1 MRAVYVK
8 APFEFELREV
18 ELPKLKAGEV
28 LVDIRACAVCGTDMH
43 IADHEAEDWQTFG
56 HEVAGVV
63 AEIGEFVTTCK
74 VGDRIVVESSSFCH
88 TCDNCRN
95 GEVERCT
102 SRFSL
107 SDDLAYKGYG
117 DYMIIPQEA
126 AVPFEGLEF
135 KDACIAEPLGVALD
149 LFYTADVRLNEDVA
163 VIGLGPIGLMAIAL
177 AKKAGARNVYAIQ
190 RSGRSRARIAL
201 AKKLGAEVI
210 LTSKTDLSAYPFPR
224 GGVDKVLDTASPST
238 LPEAFQI
245 ANFGGV
251 VAFLGID
258 FGPGGTVTFD
268 ANYFHLKKLQLRA
281 SFAAPALWFPRA
293 LDLIKNKVIDT
304 DDFVTQLFPLEDL
317 EKMMK
322 KQRDDSSDVIKM
334 VMVKPD

>member
-8 APFEFELREV
+8 APFEFDIREV
-18 ELPKLKAGEV
+18 ELPELRPGEV

-63 AEIGEFVTTCK
+63 AEVGEYVTTCK
-74 VGDRIVVESSSFCH
+74 PGDSIVVESGSFCH
-88 TCDNCRN
+88 TCTNCRN
-95 GEVERCT
+95 GEVHKCT
-102 SRFSL
+102 SGFNL
-107 SDDLAYKGYG
+107 SNDLEYKGYG

-126 AVPFEGLEF
+126 AIPFEGLDF

-149 LFYTADVRLNEDVA
+149 LFYTADIRLNEDVA
-163 VIGLGPIGLMAIAL
+163 VIGLGPIGLMALAL
-177 AKKAGARNVYAIQ
+177 AKRAGARNVYAIQ
-190 RSGRSRARIAL
+190 RSGRSKARVEL
-201 AKKLGAEVI
+201 AKKLGAQVI
-210 LTSKTDLSAYPFPR
+210 LTSETDLDSYPFPR
-224 GGVDKVLDTASPST
+224 GGVDKVLDTASPAT
-238 LPEAFQI
+238 LPQAFRI

-258 FGPGGTVTFD
+258 YGPGGTVTFD

-293 LDLIKNKVIDT
+293 LELIRSKAIDT
-304 DDFVTQLFPLEDL
+304 DDFITQTFPLEDL

-334 VMVKPD
+334 VMVK

>member
-8 APFEFELREV
+8 APFEFEVREV
-18 ELPKLKAGEV
+18 ELPKLKEHEV

-43 IADHEAEDWQTFG
+43 IADHEAEEWQTFG

-63 AEIGEFVTTCK
+63 AEVGEFVTTCK
-74 VGDRIVVESSSFCH
+74 PGDHIVVESSSFCH
-88 TCDNCRN
+88 TCENCRN

-107 SDDLAYKGYG
+107 SDDLDYKGFG

-126 AVPFEGLEF
+126 AVRYEGLDF
-135 KDACIAEPLGVALD
+135 RDACIAEPLGVALD

-177 AKKAGARNVYAIQ
+177 AKMAGARNIYAIQ
-190 RSGRSRARIAL
+190 RSGRSKARIAL
-201 AKKLGAEVI
+201 AKKLGAQVI
-210 LTSKTDLSAYPFPR
+210 LTSETDLSSYPFPR

-238 LPEAFQI
+238 LVQAFEI

-268 ANYFHLKKLQLRA
+268 ANYFHLKKLQLRS

-293 LDLIKNKVIDT
+293 LDLIRSKKIDT
-304 DDFVTQLFPLEDL
+304 NDFITQTFPLEEL

-334 VMVKPD
+334 VMVKPE

>member
-8 APFEFELREV
+8 APFEFDVREV
-18 ELPKLKAGEV
+18 EMPRPGAGEV

-63 AEIGEFVTTCK
+63 VETGAFVTTCRP
-74 VGDRIVVESSSFCH
+74 GDHIVVESSSFCH

-95 GEVERCT
+95 GEVDKCT
-102 SRFSL
+102 NRFSL
-107 SDDLAYKGYG
+107 SDDLDYKGYG

-126 AVPFEGLEF
+126 AIPFEGLDF

-177 AKKAGARNVYAIQ
+177 AKRAGARNVYAIQ
-190 RSGRSRARIAL
+190 RSGRSKARIEL
-201 AKKLGAEVI
+201 AEKLGAQVL
-210 LTSKTDLSAYPFPR
+210 LTSETDLASYPFPR

-238 LPEAFQI
+238 LPQAFGI
-245 ANFGGV
+245 TNFGGI

-281 SFAAPALWFPRA
+281 SFAAPAAR
-293 LDLIKNKVIDT
+293 
-304 DDFVTQLFPLEDL
+304 
-317 EKMMK
+317 
-322 KQRDDSSDVIKM
+322 
-334 VMVKPD
+334 